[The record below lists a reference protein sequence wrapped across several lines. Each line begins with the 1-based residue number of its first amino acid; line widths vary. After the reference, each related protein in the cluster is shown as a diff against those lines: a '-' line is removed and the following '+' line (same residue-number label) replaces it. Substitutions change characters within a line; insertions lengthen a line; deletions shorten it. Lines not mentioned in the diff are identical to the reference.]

1 MYSSQW
7 VKTLFLEAR
16 FSTDNLP
23 VKNNLGNCMGLE
35 ISEVLINQCV
45 STYKRC

>member
-1 MYSSQW
+1 MYSSQL
-7 VKTLFLEAR
+7 VKTLFLEVR

-23 VKNNLGNCMGLE
+23 VKNNIENCMGLE